1 MKIRRV
7 HYRLLICCSVAR
19 SCLTL
24 CDPIDC
30 STTGFLVLHHFL
42 EFVQTYV
49 HWFGDTIQPYLSSVV
64 PFFFQSFPASGSF
77 LVSQLFTTGGQSIA
91 ASALASVLPMNVQ
104 GWFPLG
110 LTGLVSLQAKGLSRV
125 FSNTTVQK
133 HQFLGPQPFLWSNS
147 HIYTWL
153 QEKP

>member
-7 HYRLLICCSVAR
+7 HYRMLICCSVAR

-77 LVSQLFTTGGQSIA
+77 LVSQFFTSGGQSIGPS
-91 ASALASVLPMNVQ
+91 ASASVLPMSIQ

-110 LTGLVSLQAKGLSRV
+110 LIWFDLAVWGTLKSLIQHHNLNASVLRCYFMLQLSDPYMTTGKS
-125 FSNTTVQK
+125 
-133 HQFLGPQPFLWSNS
+133 
-147 HIYTWL
+147 
-153 QEKP
+153 

>member
-7 HYRLLICCSVAR
+7 HYRMLICCSVAR

-77 LVSQLFTTGGQSIA
+77 LVSQFFTSGGQLLELQLQKQSFQRIFRVSFLKDWLVWSLCSPRVSQESSTTPQFQSIN
-91 ASALASVLPMNVQ
+91 SVVLSFFYGPT
-104 GWFPLG
+104 
-110 LTGLVSLQAKGLSRV
+110 LTSI
-125 FSNTTVQK
+125 
-133 HQFLGPQPFLWSNS
+133 HDYW
-147 HIYTWL
+147 
-153 QEKP
+153 